1 MPTLTKINGQ
11 LVEEE
16 TSLADR
22 VKAAGTTTPTSPAG
36 AVSIG
41 ASPDAA
47 KMVGTPAQKQNAV
60 TQTVKKEETL
70 QGVSRLSQPRQQA
83 TQQETAATQLSN
95 TFSKLGSMGTRVQA
109 LVDQRLQ
116 GVAQAGNAQA
126 TVKGSG
132 LNGAL
137 GIDDGQ
143 AAAQAADPNSTLSKA
158 KAALQTLSQTPTG
171 PAAELALQTLANLG
185 IQQETARGL
194 LDTSA
199 AAIGQQAANATQDT
213 VTASQLDVSQ
223 LGFSN
228 LAEMAATLGVPE
240 EQLANANVAT
250 IQQLA
255 RDAQQRELA
264 TVDTLKAKLAATPV
278 GSAQH
283 GMLMQQLADMGQV
296 GTTGSEA
303 QAQEAVQKLNTAD
316 QVTVGGQTMSVEN
329 MLKDENLSNLIA
341 QYVQSDP
348 ATRDTILPAD
358 KFGDLRTWIDNNQQ
372 SLGVLANDLQQ
383 TTKQFGTTQEQWDD
397 LANTAGVPITEDVMA
412 ALIPGWNRDTVVT
425 SEQLAAAKDALT
437 NSSIGQLANV
447 PGGKEILTKVNAD
460 NVAEL
465 KDMTADEIADAY
477 DAAKLANTYEYQ
489 KLLGLDGPV
498 DFLTDPA
505 LRAKAAEMKPI
516 IDLMKNA
523 GVSEKWLNDKDFTK
537 LTPEQMK
544 SLAENPEQY
553 EDFRQYQDTQK
564 KLASASTPAEIF
576 SVIFGGTVGD
586 KEIAGVNDELQNLK
600 TWVKLGVPGAAEK
613 MKQITDTLDADG
625 DGDVDA
631 DDATLLKDRVAKG
644 IVDGGDIQSI
654 FDGGDFSKLF
664 KPADSEVLT
673 GRFNPN
679 DNTLLSLKEFMAD
692 GQITKE
698 ELAELDDLSLADI
711 VSGKYGNLDGSV
723 VDTAKS
729 VSAGK
734 VAAAQQQ
741 EFAKLEGP
749 LKHIGGKDVAFD
761 LSRGLI
767 TVNTSDPGRLL
778 DVYTQLMN
786 MPSQGTAS
794 SKNLKQMQD
803 ELLLQL
809 RGKVG
814 KNKRDQETARNAA
827 ETGLKRANALADIMA
842 KNPKAFYALSP
853 AMRLAKY
860 GVENMPTG
868 TSAIAVANAEI
879 KKHAAKFKA
888 TQDSLQLF
896 LTKFKDFI

>member
-1 MPTLTKINGQ
+1 MPILTKINGQ

-283 GMLMQQLADMGQV
+283 SMLMQQLADMGQV

-412 ALIPGWNRDTVVT
+412 ALIPDWNRDTVVT

-447 PGGKEILTKVNAD
+447 PGGKEILAKVNAD

-625 DGDVDA
+625 DGDVDG

-644 IVDGGDIQSI
+644 IVDGGDVQSI

-711 VSGKYGNLDGSV
+711 VSGKYGDLGGGV

-729 VSAGK
+729 LSAGK
-734 VAAAQQQ
+734 EAAAVQQ
-741 EFAKLEGP
+741 EFARLQGP
-749 LKHIGGKDVAFD
+749 LNRIFGKDVSYNTD
-761 LSRGLI
+761 GGVI
-767 TVNTSDPGRLL
+767 VNTSDPSRLL
-778 DVYTQLMN
+778 DIYSQLMTIDG
-786 MPSQGTAS
+786 QGPAS
-794 SKNLKQMQD
+794 TKSIQLMQK
-803 ELLLQL
+803 EILNQL
-809 RGKVG
+809 RGKVN
-814 KNKRDQETARNAA
+814 KSKRDQETAKNAA
-827 ETGLKRANALADIMA
+827 ATGLKRANALADIMS
-842 KNPKAFYALSP
+842 KNPQAFYVLSP

-868 TSAIAVANAEI
+868 TSAMAVANAEI
-879 KKHAAKFKA
+879 KKHAAKLKSA
-888 TQDSLQLF
+888 EDSLQLF
-896 LTKFKDFI
+896 LTKFKDFT